1 MLPEPKQWF
10 CNCVKMQTD
19 GRCDVHRSSGSGNWP
34 PLMGAMLKQ
43 PEEPTYTR
51 ADLEAFARWVLHREW
66 SFPGEPES
74 LCASNAAALVE
85 AWEKEKRNG

>member
-1 MLPEPKQWF
+1 MNDDRRIRNQQEPHWP
-10 CNCVKMQTD
+10 VQTD
-19 GRCDVHRSSGSGNWP
+19 AP
-34 PLMGAMLKQ
+34 PSVNK
-43 PEEPTYTR
+43 ERTYTR
-51 ADLEAFARWVLHREW
+51 ADLEAFAKWVLHREW